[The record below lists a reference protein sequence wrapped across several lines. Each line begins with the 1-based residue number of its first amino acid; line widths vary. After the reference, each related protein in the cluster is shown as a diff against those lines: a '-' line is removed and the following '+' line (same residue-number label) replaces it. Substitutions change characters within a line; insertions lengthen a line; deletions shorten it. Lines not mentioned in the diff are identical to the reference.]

1 MNQLRSELRAM
12 KELSITTEHCRS
24 ITHPFRKS
32 EPTSEPSSPGQ
43 SDSLLKSQQCADV
56 QERTDELIKH
66 RG

>member
-1 MNQLRSELRAM
+1 MKQLRSELRAM
-12 KELSITTEHCRS
+12 REVSITTEHCRS

-32 EPTSEPSSPGQ
+32 EPTGEPNSPGQ
-43 SDSLLKSQQCADV
+43 SDIVLKSPQCADV